1 MVASF
6 DSVPRPAGS
15 HRKELV
21 VLQSTYRQT
30 VSFDAIMTGGTF
42 ERSFWTETLGRLGLE
57 SPGRE
62 EAVRQA
68 VETSQQKK
76 EMMAKRQMEKSK
88 RGRKKK

>member
-1 MVASF
+1 MVTSF
-6 DSVPRPAGS
+6 DYVPGPVRRS
-15 HRKELV
+15 RKELV
-21 VLQSTYRQT
+21 VLKSAYRQT
-30 VSFDAIMTGGTF
+30 VSINAIMSGGTF

-68 VETSQQKK
+68 VEISKQKK

>member
-1 MVASF
+1 MVSSF
-6 DSVPRPAGS
+6 DFVPGPVRP

-21 VLQSTYRQT
+21 VQQSAYRQT
-30 VSFDAIMTGGTF
+30 VPFDAIMSGGTF
-42 ERSFWTETLGRLGLE
+42 ERSFWTETLNRLGLE

-68 VETSQQKK
+68 VEVSKHKK
-76 EMMAKRQMEKSK
+76 EMATKRQMEKSK